1 MNPLLFTNARV
12 FDGSSAD
19 CAEGMHVLVADGEI
33 QEVST
38 QRPKAENA
46 RVIDVGGRTLMPGL
60 IDCHIHAFFSD
71 VRVDRV
77 EALGEAY
84 RTAHAVRMLQFALQ
98 CGFTTVRDIGGG
110 SYSLWKA
117 LADRLVEGPRFFY
130 SGKVMTMTGG
140 HADMRQIEEPPRYQG
155 VCACAPA
162 VFGWASVNAD
172 GVAEVIKATREELRQ
187 GAHCIK
193 LMGSGGVAS
202 PTDPIWMNQYR
213 EDEIRAI
220 VNECVE
226 RRTYASAHCHPAS
239 AVRRCVEY
247 GVRCIEH
254 ATLIDDET
262 ARFVAAQGAYVVPTM
277 IIIEQLVQMG
287 RKLGFAPQSQ
297 EKAEYA
303 WKQAISGLDVMR
315 RAGVKMCYG
324 TDLLGGL
331 YVEQCREFALRKEVF
346 TPLEMLRQ
354 ATSIGAEM
362 MMQGGKL
369 GCIAPGA
376 HADLIVVD
384 GDPLADISLLEQRGA
399 KLPVIVRAGEVVKNQ
414 L

>member
-1 MNPLLFTNARV
+1 
-12 FDGSSAD
+12 
-19 CAEGMHVLVADGEI
+19 
-33 QEVST
+33 
-38 QRPKAENA
+38 
-46 RVIDVGGRTLMPGL
+46 
-60 IDCHIHAFFSD
+60 
-71 VRVDRV
+71 
-77 EALGEAY
+77 
-84 RTAHAVRMLQFALQ
+84 
-98 CGFTTVRDIGGG
+98 
-110 SYSLWKA
+110 
-117 LADRLVEGPRFFY
+117 
-130 SGKVMTMTGG
+130 
-140 HADMRQIEEPPRYQG
+140 
-155 VCACAPA
+155 
-162 VFGWASVNAD
+162 
-172 GVAEVIKATREELRQ
+172 
-187 GAHCIK
+187 
-193 LMGSGGVAS
+193 
-202 PTDPIWMNQYR
+202 MNQYR

-226 RRTYASAHCHPAS
+226 RRAYASAHCHPAS

-262 ARFVAAQGAYVVPTM
+262 ARFVASQGAYVVPTM
-277 IIIEQLVQMG
+277 IIVEQLVLMG

-324 TDLLGGL
+324 TDLLGVL
-331 YVEQCREFALRKEVF
+331 YTEQCREFELRKQVF
-346 TPLEMLRQ
+346 TPLELLRQ

-362 MMQGGKL
+362 MMQAGKL

-384 GDPLADISLLEQRGA
+384 GDPLSDISLLEQRGA
-399 KLPVIVRAGEVVKNQ
+399 RLPVIVRGGEMVKNQ

>member
-1 MNPLLFTNARV
+1 MTTVLFRNARV
-12 FDGSSAD
+12 FDGSSAE
-19 CAEGMHVLVADGEI
+19 CTEGMHVLVADGEI
-33 QEVST
+33 QEVASK
-38 QRPKAENA
+38 RPKAKDA
-46 RVIDVGGRTLMPGL
+46 RVIDVGERTLMPGL

-77 EALGEAY
+77 EALGDAY

-98 CGFTTVRDIGGG
+98 CGFTPVRDIGGG

-117 LADRLVEGPRFFY
+117 LADRLVEGPRNFY
-130 SGKVMTMTGG
+130 SGRVMTMTGG
-140 HADMRQIEEPPRYQG
+140 HADMRQIEEPPRYSG
-155 VCACAPA
+155 VCACSPA
-162 VFGWASVNAD
+162 VFSWASVNAD
-172 GVAEVIKATREELRQ
+172 GVSEVIKATREELRQ

-262 ARFVAAQGAYVVPTM
+262 ARFVASQGAYVVPTM
-277 IIIEQLVQMG
+277 IIVEQLVLMG

-324 TDLLGGL
+324 TDLLGVL
-331 YVEQCREFALRKEVF
+331 YTEQCREFELRKQVF

-362 MMQGGKL
+362 MMQAGKL
-369 GCIAPGA
+369 GCVAPGA

-399 KLPVIVRAGEVVKNQ
+399 RLPVIVRGGEVVKNQ

>member
-1 MNPLLFTNARV
+1 
-12 FDGSSAD
+12 
-19 CAEGMHVLVADGEI
+19 
-33 QEVST
+33 
-38 QRPKAENA
+38 
-46 RVIDVGGRTLMPGL
+46 
-60 IDCHIHAFFSD
+60 
-71 VRVDRV
+71 
-77 EALGEAY
+77 
-84 RTAHAVRMLQFALQ
+84 
-98 CGFTTVRDIGGG
+98 
-110 SYSLWKA
+110 
-117 LADRLVEGPRFFY
+117 
-130 SGKVMTMTGG
+130 
-140 HADMRQIEEPPRYQG
+140 
-155 VCACAPA
+155 
-162 VFGWASVNAD
+162 
-172 GVAEVIKATREELRQ
+172 
-187 GAHCIK
+187 
-193 LMGSGGVAS
+193 
-202 PTDPIWMNQYR
+202 
-213 EDEIRAI
+213 

-226 RRTYASAHCHPAS
+226 RRTYAAAHCHPAS

-277 IIIEQLVQMG
+277 IVIEQLVAMG

-324 TDLLGGL
+324 TDLLGAL

-362 MMQGGKL
+362 MMQAGKL
-369 GCIAPGA
+369 GCIALGA